1 MNQVASLLRQGVAS
15 MGLVLPA
22 GAMDQLTGYLDLL
35 VKWNRVYN
43 LTAIREE
50 ARLVSHHVLDSL
62 AVVSHLPEG
71 NIADVGSGAGLPGI
85 PIAILNPG
93 RAVTLIDANHKKG
106 AFLKQAIA
114 ELGLGTVQVVT
125 ERVEVYRPSEPFK
138 TVISRAFSDLAD
150 FARLAG
156 HLCAA
161 DGVMIAMKGL
171 HPDDEIAQL
180 PPSWKVKK
188 TLRLEI
194 PQLDAS
200 RHLVFIH
207 SLSPTAL
214 NGPACHVYS

>member
-1 MNQVASLLRQGVAS
+1 
-15 MGLVLPA
+15 MGLALPA

-43 LTAIREE
+43 LTAIRDE

-71 NIADVGSGAGLPGI
+71 NLVDVGSGAGLPGI
-85 PIAILNPG
+85 PIAISCPG
-93 RAVTLIDANHKKG
+93 RAVTLIDSNHKKG

-114 ELGLGTVQVVT
+114 ELGFATVQVVT
-125 ERVEVYRPSEPFK
+125 ERVEAYRPSEPFK

-150 FARLAG
+150 FVRLAG
-156 HLCAA
+156 HLCAS
-161 DGVMIAMKGL
+161 DGAMVAMKGL

-180 PPSWKVKK
+180 PSSWKVEK

-194 PQLDAS
+194 PQLEAS
-200 RHLVFIH
+200 RHLVFLH
-207 SLSPTAL
+207 SLSPAT
-214 NGPACHVYS
+214 PY